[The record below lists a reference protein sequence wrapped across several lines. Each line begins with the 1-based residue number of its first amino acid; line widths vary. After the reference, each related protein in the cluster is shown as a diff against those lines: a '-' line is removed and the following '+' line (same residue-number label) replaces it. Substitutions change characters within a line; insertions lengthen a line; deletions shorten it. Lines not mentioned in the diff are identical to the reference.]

1 VGKVQRL
8 VSLNGAESPGRQKKP
23 IYLKLHQLDSSLD
36 DVVPA
41 PWSTAEDKNVKE
53 RIFVV
58 GDDPVLNKT
67 RICMLKDWQTTAA
80 NTAEAKEAIKAHAF
94 DLLIFGQ
101 TVPDE
106 TAKNLIALANKL
118 HPPATSLVICAAT
131 GRDRH
136 FGTATYRIDLSN
148 PGGFR
153 SSVARLLD
161 ARPNTGSLRP

>member
-1 VGKVQRL
+1 MALSHQAGRRNPFT
-8 VSLNGAESPGRQKKP
+8 LNFINLIRVLMTLS
-23 IYLKLHQLDSSLD
+23 
-36 DVVPA
+36 PA

-67 RICMLKDWQTTAA
+67 RVCMLKDWQTTAA